1 MVTTHNLREFSLDCL
16 HWAEQARNPSDRQMI
31 VSVARFWLNIAE
43 TVDRSVEDGRGERLR
58 DLKQKLD

>member
-1 MVTTHNLREFSLDCL
+1 MVTTHHLREFSLDCL
-16 HWAEQARNPSDRQMI
+16 HWAEQVRNPSARQTI

-58 DLKQKLD
+58 DLKRKLD

>member
-16 HWAEQARNPSDRQMI
+16 HWARQARNPSERQTI
-31 VSVARFWLNIAE
+31 VSVARFWMNIAE
-43 TVDRSVEDGRGERLR
+43 TVDRSVADGRQECLR